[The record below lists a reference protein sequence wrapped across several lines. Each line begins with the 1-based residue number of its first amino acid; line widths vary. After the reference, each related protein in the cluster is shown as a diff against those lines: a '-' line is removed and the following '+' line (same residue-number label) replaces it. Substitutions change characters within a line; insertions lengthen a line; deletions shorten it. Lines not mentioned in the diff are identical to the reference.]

1 MSEIA
6 TPVNQVS
13 QPAQPGVKKP
23 SSSLIFFI
31 SGATAGGVESV
42 ITYPFEYAK
51 THSQLRQAQYGTPS
65 TKTTATNNPLRTI
78 ISLVQTRGIASIYTG
93 CGSLAA
99 GTMLKAGVRF
109 FFYDNIKHTL
119 SSPRLEIPSFLQGI
133 LAGMAAGAA
142 ESVLAVTP
150 SERIKTLLIDDAR
163 SASRRLNGGGQAVRI
178 LLAEQGL
185 RGLYKGLVPTTVKQS
200 ATSAVRMGS
209 YNILKDLRQKYGIRE
224 NGLTTFLMGA
234 VAGTVTVYA
243 TQPFDSVKT
252 RAQGLGGMGVRAA
265 LEGILADHGVRG
277 LWRGSTMRL
286 GRLLL
291 SGGIVFS
298 VYEKV
303 RGGLE
308 GLFL

>member
-1 MSEIA
+1 MSKIA
-6 TPVNQVS
+6 TPADEVS
-13 QPAQPGVKKP
+13 RAKQPVTKTP

-31 SGATAGGVESV
+31 SGATAGGVEST

-51 THSQLRQAQYGTPS
+51 THSQLRAQHVSQA
-65 TKTTATNNPLRTI
+65 TKAPNNTLRTI
-78 ISLVQTRGIASIYTG
+78 TSLVQIRGIASIYTG

-109 FFYDNIKHTL
+109 FFYDNIKQAL
-119 SSPRLEIPSFLQGI
+119 SAPALGIPSFVQGI

-150 SERIKTLLIDDAR
+150 SERIKTVLIDHAR
-163 SASRRLNGGGQAVRI
+163 GECQSRRLSGGGQAVRV
-178 LLAEQGL
+178 LLAEQGI

-209 YNILKDLRQKYGIRE
+209 YNMLKDLRRAYNINE
-224 NGLTTFLMGA
+224 NGITTFLMGA
-234 VAGTVTVYA
+234 IAGTLTVYT

-252 RAQGLGGMGVRAA
+252 RAQGLGGTGMSAA
-265 LEGILADHGVRG
+265 LKGILADHGVKG